1 MNHRQHPNLLIG
13 IGIAIVMLSGLTI
26 AAQTGASF
34 IAGRQQNDTLLRNY
48 EWKSRTTVQKDG
60 EVKND
65 QLFLMSYDENG
76 NPLKVTLAKTP
87 EMNLPGGLR
96 GVIAKKKKEEFI
108 STLTE
113 MEGLAKAY
121 GDLSAQQMKNFMRTA
136 RVTREEK
143 LMRLEGSNLLQS
155 GDLMALWIDPIS
167 QRQCRVEVL
176 TTLDHKQLKIVTEFH
191 TLPDGPT
198 YLARSQVALNS
209 SGILIITEN
218 FDFTMKSSLKPVGEN

>member
-1 MNHRQHPNLLIG
+1 MAWLCCGRNQSQRPRQGCKQRHQQTYPEIQEESGRSEMNHRQHPNLLIG

-121 GDLSAQQMKNFMRTA
+121 GDLSAQQ
-136 RVTREEK
+136 
-143 LMRLEGSNLLQS
+143 
-155 GDLMALWIDPIS
+155 
-167 QRQCRVEVL
+167 
-176 TTLDHKQLKIVTEFH
+176 
-191 TLPDGPT
+191 
-198 YLARSQVALNS
+198 
-209 SGILIITEN
+209 
-218 FDFTMKSSLKPVGEN
+218 